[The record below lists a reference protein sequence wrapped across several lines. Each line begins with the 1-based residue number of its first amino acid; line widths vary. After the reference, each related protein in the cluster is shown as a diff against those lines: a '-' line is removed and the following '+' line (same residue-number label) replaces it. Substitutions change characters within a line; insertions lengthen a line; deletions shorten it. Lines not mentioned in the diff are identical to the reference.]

1 MKKADVKRRDP
12 KKKNVSSPKAAME
25 CVQGALVD

>member
-12 KKKNVSSPKAAME
+12 KKNVSSPKAAME